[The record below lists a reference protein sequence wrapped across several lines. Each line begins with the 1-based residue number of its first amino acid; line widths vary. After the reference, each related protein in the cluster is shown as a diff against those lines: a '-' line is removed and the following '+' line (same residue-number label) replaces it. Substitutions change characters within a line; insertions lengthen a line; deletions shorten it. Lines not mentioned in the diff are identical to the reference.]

1 MKRIN
6 TESGESPKDIRT
18 PARIAVLIIN
28 WKFNMRRQRHRT
40 RGSKEAGTS
49 TSSSA
54 SQSSATVFLGSG
66 FDINTNIGEGFGPYR
81 MEGEE
86 EILPF
91 VTSANIACGA
101 HSGDPMI
108 MEAALEETRYFG
120 LTLGAH
126 IGYPDLAGF
135 GRRELHLSPAELRA
149 SILFQLGALS
159 GLAKTL
165 GFDISQV
172 RPHGFLY
179 RQLVSDVRVA
189 LIVARAIAEF
199 DKWLIL
205 IGPAGTT
212 LANAGERAGI
222 RVAGEAWID
231 RGYDAN
237 GHLLP
242 HTHSRAQ
249 LKNPQEILKQAANLI
264 QHGAVY
270 ATDGTVVNLDF
281 QTIHVHAKM
290 PQAKLVCEQLRA
302 FMPNA
307 SSLTSEPFNIDNEA
321 HEAFLAYS
329 D

>member
-1 MKRIN
+1 
-6 TESGESPKDIRT
+6 
-18 PARIAVLIIN
+18 
-28 WKFNMRRQRHRT
+28 MRRQRHRT
-40 RGSKEAGTS
+40 RTNKDSAPIQNATGTPSVFTPAGI
-49 TSSSA
+49 
-54 SQSSATVFLGSG
+54 
-66 FDINTNIGEGFGPYR
+66 DINTNIGEGYGPYR
-81 MEGEE
+81 IEGEE

-101 HSGDPMI
+101 HSGDPVI
-108 MEAALEETRYFG
+108 MEAALEETRYYG

-135 GRRELHLSPAELRA
+135 GRREIHLSPTELRA
-149 SILFQLGALS
+149 SVLYQLGALS

-179 RQLVSDVRVA
+179 RQMVSDLRIA

-199 DKWLIL
+199 DKWLVL
-205 IGPAGTT
+205 IGPAGPT
-212 LANAGERAGI
+212 LLTAGDRAGI

-231 RGYDAN
+231 RGYDSN

-249 LKNPQEILKQAANLI
+249 LKNTQEILKQATSLI
-264 QHGAVY
+264 RYGTVTAV
-270 ATDGTVVNLDF
+270 DGTQTKLDF

-290 PQAKLVCEQLRA
+290 AQAKSVCEQLRS
-302 FMPNA
+302 FVPNA
-307 SSLTSEPFNIDNEA
+307 CSLTSEPYNLDNESEDL
-321 HEAFLAYS
+321 HLAYS

>member
-1 MKRIN
+1 
-6 TESGESPKDIRT
+6 
-18 PARIAVLIIN
+18 
-28 WKFNMRRQRHRT
+28 MRRQRHRT
-40 RGSKEAGTS
+40 RGNKESNNSNNTQQPALTIPAS
-49 TSSSA
+49 TA
-54 SQSSATVFLGSG
+54 RVYQTGI
-66 FDINTNIGEGFGPYR
+66 DINTNIGEGFGPYR
-81 MEGEE
+81 IEGED

-101 HSGDPMI
+101 HSGDPVI

-135 GRRELHLSPAELRA
+135 GRREIHLSPTELRA

-159 GLAKTL
+159 GLARTL

-179 RQLVSDVRVA
+179 RQMMSDLRVA

-199 DKWLIL
+199 DKWLVL
-205 IGPAGTT
+205 IGPAGQT
-212 LANAGERAGI
+212 LLQAGERAGL

-231 RGYDAN
+231 RMYDGN

-249 LKNPQEILKQAANLI
+249 LKNPQEILKQASMLI
-264 QHGAVY
+264 NY
-270 ATDGTVVNLDF
+270 GTVMSSEGTQVRIDY
-281 QTIHVHAKM
+281 QTLHVHAKM
-290 PQAKLVCEQLRA
+290 PQAKLVCEQLRSIIPYA
-302 FMPNA
+302 C
-307 SSLTSEPFNIDNEA
+307 SLTSEPYAIDNESE
-321 HEAFLAYS
+321 HMYLAYS
-329 D
+329 E